1 MLGVGKRRGGMVL
14 GLQRGETGTRVF
26 LRLQVRFRSGNG
38 RLRRIVFRRTA
49 GSCTGGGGG
58 HNRLARVAHFLHRWP
73 YSATQQT
80 DDTDQNNHEP

>member
-1 MLGVGKRRGGMVL
+1 MLGVGKRRGVMAL
-14 GLQRGETGTRVF
+14 GLQRGETRPRIF

-38 RLRRIVFRRTA
+38 RLRCMVFRRTT

-58 HNRLARVAHFLHRWP
+58 HNRLARVAHFLHRRP
-73 YSATQQT
+73 HSATEQT